1 MLHPHPAGR
10 PASGDPGSPRSLLPV
25 RPGDPCAWGS
35 FQRQWIGDPLPLT
48 PAQRVGLLAVELA
61 VSLSAQG
68 MGTMVHVLAAAF
80 FAVALIF
87 VHRSFYAMR
96 IPAGTGDDVDETA
109 AGEREITEV
118 RS

>member
-1 MLHPHPAGR
+1 
-10 PASGDPGSPRSLLPV
+10 
-25 RPGDPCAWGS
+25 
-35 FQRQWIGDPLPLT
+35 
-48 PAQRVGLLAVELA
+48 
-61 VSLSAQG
+61 
-68 MGTMVHVLAAAF
+68 MVHVLAAAF